1 MATPFTKQPASNT
14 APGCGLAKMIIC
26 RAPRQALS
34 ARDMAAVPLARLCVP
49 MRRQALPSGAATP
62 YTLEALRGV

>member
-1 MATPFTKQPASNT
+1 
-14 APGCGLAKMIIC
+14 MIIC